1 VGEKY
6 GKYKE
11 NISTVSYGL
20 EVPMKFRTDIALPII
35 KKPILMIIIILD
47 IK

>member
-11 NISTVSYGL
+11 NIATVSYGL
-20 EVPMKFRTDIALPII
+20 EVPKKFMTDIA
-35 KKPILMIIIILD
+35 
-47 IK
+47 